1 MVECLL
7 WVKEFLGSN
16 PTVPLFID
24 LFFKFYYFTWI
35 AKRRRAGLSP
45 IAEFLV
51 LDILLIFLEIG
62 PSQIIFVLFS
72 YIMA

>member
-1 MVECLL
+1 
-7 WVKEFLGSN
+7 
-16 PTVPLFID
+16 
-24 LFFKFYYFTWI
+24 
-35 AKRRRAGLSP
+35 LSP